1 LAASKGGSCLSDRY
15 INKATPLR
23 WQCALGHRWHAQ
35 PGRIRR
41 GTWCAKCENLQRR
54 SWWKPD
60 TRSRGLSGAS
70 EPSDLPL
77 RSLVGTT

>member
-23 WQCALGHRWHAQ
+23 WQCALGHRWRAQ
-35 PGRIRR
+35 PGRVKR

-54 SWWKPD
+54 SRWKPGP
-60 TRSRGLSGAS
+60 RRKSLSGALQPP
-70 EPSDLPL
+70 ELPVH
-77 RSLVGTT
+77 SLVGTT